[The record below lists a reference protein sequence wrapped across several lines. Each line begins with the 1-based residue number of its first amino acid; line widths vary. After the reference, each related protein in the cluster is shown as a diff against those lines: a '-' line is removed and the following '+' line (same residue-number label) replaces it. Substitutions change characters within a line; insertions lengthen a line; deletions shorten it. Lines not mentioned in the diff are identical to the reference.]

1 MSTYIQSVDA
11 TDPKEITVSRGVLRE
26 LIRLARNCQNAADH
40 SEVPAFLKA
49 FGVGDAEMVDY
60 LEETFGL
67 KQAAAD
73 LRFLHDY
80 LYHSGAN
87 KNRLGASRH
96 LEAMTLC
103 DGYGQMNGCDLKE
116 KDLTWDWSHVRD
128 STPDA
133 LAEARAYIEGVL
145 LLKVGE
151 AT

>member
-1 MSTYIQSVDA
+1 MSNYTQSVDA
-11 TDPKEITVSRGVLRE
+11 TDPKEITISRGVLRE
-26 LIRLARNCQNAADH
+26 LIRLARNCQSAADH

-49 FGVGDAEMVDY
+49 FGTGDAEMVDH
-60 LEETFGL
+60 LEETSGL
-67 KQAAAD
+67 KQATED

-80 LYHSGAN
+80 LYHSGTM
-87 KNRLGASRH
+87 KNRLGTTRH

-103 DGYGQMNGCDLKE
+103 DGYGR
-116 KDLTWDWSHVRD
+116 LTDDELRAIDAVWDWSHVRD

-151 AT
+151 IA